1 MTTHEPLAGTS
12 HQLALSAPAGPAGPA
27 GYVPPRSGPTAQES
41 LERLAAAADA
51 VLELIGHVLGRSE
64 RILGDVRRDGRG
76 VAREARAFYRV
87 VRNAARASHGTLAA
101 APRFL
106 RLASEIARTA
116 AGYRVFATRARHMEP
131 EAAALALEALH
142 AASAAR
148 ARRLACDLGG
158 AVLKLGQFASCQID
172 LLPAAW
178 VAELSTL
185 QDRVP
190 AADPDEVMALLEAEL
205 GAPPSEVFAAFTAE
219 PLAAASLAQVHAAT
233 LHTGELVAVKVQRPG
248 IDRLVDVD
256 LLAMRAAAS
265 LLKDSVPMVDIDTTT
280 AELARAVREELDY
293 AAEAQSLREMRAA
306 FASDPRIEVPAV
318 HDALSTRR
326 VLTMELAN
334 GQQLS
339 RYLEAATPDESARVL
354 TLLVDCFVRQIL
366 VIGLVHADP
375 HPGNFLVTD
384 DGRLVLLDLGCVE
397 RYDATQRRAWAEL
410 LGCALTND
418 APGLA
423 QRLSS
428 LGFRA
433 RTDDP
438 EALTAWAAIFLD
450 AFRESATRGG
460 AALDPADQLRRAMEL
475 ARENPMVRIP
485 RDFVLLGRVLTTLGG
500 LVARYAPNIDLFRV
514 VAPHLATALAAK
526 K

>member
-1 MTTHEPLAGTS
+1 MTTHEPLA
-12 HQLALSAPAGPAGPA
+12 LPAPA
-27 GYVPPRSGPTAQES
+27 GYVPPRPGPTAQES

-64 RILGDVRRDGRG
+64 RMLGDVRRDGRS
-76 VAREARAFYRV
+76 VAREARAFYRL
-87 VRNAARASHGTLAA
+87 VRDAARSSHGTLAA

-106 RLASEIARTA
+106 RLAGEIARTA
-116 AGYRVFATRARHMEP
+116 ARYRIFATRAAHLDP
-131 EAAALALEALH
+131 ADAAIAMEALH
-142 AASAAR
+142 ADSAAR

-178 VAELSTL
+178 IAELSTL

-190 AADPDEVMALLEAEL
+190 PADPAEVLALLQAEL
-205 GAPPSEVFAAFTAE
+205 GAHPEDVFAVFAAE
-219 PLAAASLAQVHAAT
+219 PMAAASLAQVHAAT
-233 LHTGELVAVKVQRPG
+233 LHTGEPVAVKVQRPG

-256 LLAMRAAAS
+256 LLAMRTAAA
-265 LLKDSVPMVDIDTTT
+265 LLKDAAPMVDIDTTT

-293 AAEAQSLREMRAA
+293 AAEAQNLREMRAA

-318 HDALSTRR
+318 HDALSTPR
-326 VLTMELAN
+326 VLTMDLAI

-339 RYLEAATPDESARVL
+339 RYLEAAAPDDAARVL

-418 APGLA
+418 ASGLA
-423 QRLSS
+423 QRLSA

-433 RTDDP
+433 RTEDP

-450 AFRESATRGG
+450 AFRDAATRGA

-500 LVARYAPNIDLFRV
+500 LVARYAPNLDLFRV

-526 K
+526 R